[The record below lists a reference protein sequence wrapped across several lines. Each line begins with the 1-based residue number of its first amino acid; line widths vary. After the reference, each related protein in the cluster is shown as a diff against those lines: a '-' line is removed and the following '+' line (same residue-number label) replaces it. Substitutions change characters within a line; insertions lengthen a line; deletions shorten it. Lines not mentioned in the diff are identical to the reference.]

1 METRHIRMDYEE
13 ALNAKKQLLTSEIN
27 LLHIAKKIKNYKLL
41 RKKEI
46 ATKNKLKTSL
56 TSLKSK
62 ITMLQSSFPNE
73 TQPKSDFKKT
83 KKQAKKTK
91 KHKNKKT
98 VCFSVLQFFCFSV
111 NKAKNCQLL
120 IVLTNLNLHIC
131 PLTTLLLIGK

>member
-83 KKQAKKTK
+83 KKQAILGKEEQE
-91 KHKNKKT
+91 
-98 VCFSVLQFFCFSV
+98 SESLQ
-111 NKAKNCQLL
+111 NELDDIKEKLAK
-120 IVLTNLNLHIC
+120 LN
-131 PLTTLLLIGK
+131 